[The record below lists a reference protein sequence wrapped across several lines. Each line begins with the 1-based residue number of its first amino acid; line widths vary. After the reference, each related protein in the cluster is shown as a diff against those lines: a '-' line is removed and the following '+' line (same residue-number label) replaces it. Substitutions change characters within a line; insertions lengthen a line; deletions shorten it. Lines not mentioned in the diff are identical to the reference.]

1 MFVTQCLGAGSR
13 VALRYSWRQQHRQ
26 EERRRTD
33 AREAALACAGEEAPP
48 ESARPFPSQSALMAA
63 AARDGSAAAELRDAR
78 TEIAPFIALHV
89 QFRKALI
96 TQRDYKR
103 ARATAARLLAAAE
116 KAMPADSL
124 VLA

>member
-1 MFVTQCLGAGSR
+1 
-13 VALRYSWRQQHRQ
+13 
-26 EERRRTD
+26 
-33 AREAALACAGEEAPP
+33 
-48 ESARPFPSQSALMAA
+48 MAA
-63 AARDGSAAAELRDAR
+63 AARDGGAAAELRNAR

-89 QFRKALI
+89 QFRKAFI

-124 VLA
+124 VLAQALRCVLVARMLPVEGERFG